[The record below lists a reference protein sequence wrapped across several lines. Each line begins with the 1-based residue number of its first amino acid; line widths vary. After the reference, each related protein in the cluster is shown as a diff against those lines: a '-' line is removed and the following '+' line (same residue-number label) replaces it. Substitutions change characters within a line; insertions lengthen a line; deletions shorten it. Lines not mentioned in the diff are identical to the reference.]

1 MSPLAFL
8 KLKPQQLMTST
19 SLFVVGVRQMLNSI
33 AYIILFGLVGS
44 LIFKKLNLPP
54 LIGMLIAGI
63 LIGPNFLNLLDT
75 SLLEISSSIRKV
87 ALIIIL
93 TRAGLGLDLDSL
105 KRNGR
110 PALLLS
116 FIPATFEL
124 IAITIFAPMFFN
136 ITYLEAAILGT
147 VLAAVS
153 PAVIV
158 PRMLK
163 LKEQGYKDIPEMIL
177 AGASIDDIYVIVLFT
192 TFTGLAL
199 GNDVSILAYI
209 NIPISIILGI
219 IVGIISALILNQLFK
234 HLELVS
240 VMKVFVVLAFSFIL
254 VSIED
259 GLNTL
264 ITFSSLISI
273 MTIGIT
279 LSKINRELTKELSN
293 IYAKLWIIGE
303 IFLFVLVGAIV
314 NLKYAYNIGILAL
327 LIIII
332 GLLFRMCGTFTCLL
346 KTKFNHKERLFCMM
360 AYLPKATVQ
369 ASIGPLALA
378 MGLSSGELVLSFAVL
393 SIIFT
398 APFGAILIDKT
409 YQKLL
414 TKDTNN

>member
-1 MSPLAFL
+1 
-8 KLKPQQLMTST
+8 
-19 SLFVVGVRQMLNSI
+19 MLISI

-303 IFLFVLVGAIV
+303 IFLFVLVGAIA

-398 APFGAILIDKT
+398 APLGAILIDKT

>member
-19 SLFVVGVRQMLNSI
+19 SLFVVGVRQMLISI

-158 PRMLK
+158 PRLLK
-163 LKEQGYKDIPEMIL
+163 LK
-177 AGASIDDIYVIVLFT
+177 
-192 TFTGLAL
+192 
-199 GNDVSILAYI
+199 
-209 NIPISIILGI
+209 
-219 IVGIISALILNQLFK
+219 
-234 HLELVS
+234 
-240 VMKVFVVLAFSFIL
+240 
-254 VSIED
+254 
-259 GLNTL
+259 
-264 ITFSSLISI
+264 
-273 MTIGIT
+273 
-279 LSKINRELTKELSN
+279 
-293 IYAKLWIIGE
+293 
-303 IFLFVLVGAIV
+303 
-314 NLKYAYNIGILAL
+314 
-327 LIIII
+327 
-332 GLLFRMCGTFTCLL
+332 
-346 KTKFNHKERLFCMM
+346 
-360 AYLPKATVQ
+360 
-369 ASIGPLALA
+369 
-378 MGLSSGELVLSFAVL
+378 
-393 SIIFT
+393 
-398 APFGAILIDKT
+398 
-409 YQKLL
+409 
-414 TKDTNN
+414 